1 MPLIDLSQDI
11 YEGMKVYPGHLKT
24 VQFEHAT
31 HEETAP
37 RFDSGFSFQTTGF
50 LLNDNGPTHVD
61 SFSHLDPDPAAE
73 TIEKM
78 ALDLFYG
85 TAICLDVTGFAP
97 RTDITAED
105 LDASLAKSGQE
116 LRRGDIVLF
125 HTATWNRYA
134 GDRRYL
140 SEFPGLGAAASEW
153 IVERGVKTFGV
164 DSPTPDN
171 PASTSYPVPH
181 DVPARAHHPLREP
194 RQPRQGR
201 EHPLHLHRLPA
212 QAAGRPRRPDPRR
225 RTGRR
230 TGHRLTHTQRPSTLG
245 PMI

>member
-1 MPLIDLSQDI
+1 MRIVDLSQDI

-31 HEETAP
+31 HDETAP

-61 SFSHLDPDPAAE
+61 SFSHLDPDPSAE

-78 ALDLFYG
+78 SLDLFYG
-85 TAICLDVTGFAP
+85 PAVCLDVSGAP
-97 RTDITAED
+97 ARTDITAED
-105 LDASLAKSGQE
+105 LDEAVEKSAVDVQP
-116 LRRGDIVLF
+116 GDIVLF

-134 GDRRYL
+134 GTPQYL
-140 SEFPGLGAAASEW
+140 TDFAGLGDSASKW

-171 PASTSYPVPH
+171 PASTSYPCH
-181 DVPARAHHPLREP
+181 MMCR
-194 RQPRQGR
+194 R
-201 EHPLHLHRLPA
+201 EHITHYENLARLDELLDTRFTFAGFPLKLVGAH
-212 QAAGRPRRPDPRR
+212 G
-225 RTGRR
+225 
-230 TGHRLTHTQRPSTLG
+230 G
-245 PMI
+245 PTRAVALLED